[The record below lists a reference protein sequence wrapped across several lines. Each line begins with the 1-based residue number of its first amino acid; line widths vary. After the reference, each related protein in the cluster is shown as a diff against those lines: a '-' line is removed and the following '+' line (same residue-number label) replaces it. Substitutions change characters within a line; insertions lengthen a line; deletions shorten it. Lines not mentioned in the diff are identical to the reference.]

1 MLLRRILCRILF
13 INCVCYLAS
22 QQVYAAQPASQ
33 AVPETDSGNALPDL
47 GIVDRSGTYEQQL
60 ATMLKSFGEAS
71 MTDNGLDTAEQAKAF
86 ALDKLTAALQQ
97 QVLHQTSDLLSPWGN
112 ASLNLAVTDEGK
124 FTGSSAA
131 FFAPLNDNNRY
142 LTWSQV
148 GVSQQDRGS
157 VANWGVGQRWVEGNW
172 LLGYNTFY
180 DHQFADSLNRAG
192 VGAEA
197 WGEYLRFSANYY
209 QPLSG
214 WSGKNSIQEQRM
226 AQGYDISA
234 RAWLPFYRY
243 INTSLSL
250 EQYFGDRVDLF
261 NNGVGYKDPVAVNLG
276 LSYTPVPLVTL
287 TAQHKYGENG
297 NSQDNLALKLN
308 YRFGVPLD
316 KQLSS
321 SEVAASRSL
330 RGSRYDNVDRIDV
343 PVLAYRQ
350 RKSLSVFLAT
360 PPWDVQPGESVVL
373 KLQVAAPAGIR
384 SITWQGD
391 IQPLS
396 LTPGSDN
403 HSAKGWTIIMPAWR
417 DTPGATN
424 SWQLSATVE
433 DNNGRKVSSNWITL
447 QLHAPVNHWPDNDDR
462 FRFPSES
469 SENTL
474 LVNPDGSLNP

>member
-1 MLLRRILCRILF
+1 MLLTFCLCCCAALRVGAVQTF
-13 INCVCYLAS
+13 V
-22 QQVYAAQPASQ
+22 QQAAHPL
-33 AVPETDSGNALPDL
+33 DSDGDTLPDL
-47 GIVDRSGTYEQQL
+47 GIVDNSASYEQQL

-71 MTDNGLDTAEQAKAF
+71 MNDNGLDTGEQARAF
-86 ALDKLTAALQQ
+86 ALEQLKEVIQR
-97 QVLHQTSDLLSPWGN
+97 QVLSQTSDLLSPWGN
-112 ASLNLAVTDEGK
+112 ATLNLAVNDDGK
-124 FTGSSAA
+124 FTGSNAA
-131 FFAPLNDNNRY
+131 FFAPLVDDNRY
-142 LTWSQV
+142 LTWSQL
-148 GVSQQDRGS
+148 GISQQDRGS
-157 VANWGVGQRWVEGNW
+157 VANWGIGQRWVRGNW

-192 VGAEA
+192 IGAEA

-214 WSGKNSIQEQRM
+214 WSSKGDVQQQRM

-250 EQYFGDRVDLF
+250 EQYFGNRVDLF
-261 NNGVGYKDPVAVNLG
+261 NNGVGSKDPVAVNVG

-316 KQLSS
+316 KQLSAT
-321 SEVAASRSL
+321 EVAATRSL
-330 RGSRYDNVDRIDV
+330 RGSRYDGVERIDV

-350 RKSLSVFLAT
+350 KKSLSVFLAT

-384 SITWQGD
+384 TITWQGD
-391 IQPLS
+391 TQPLS
-396 LTPGSDN
+396 LTPGKDN
-403 HSAKGWTIIMPAWR
+403 TSPDGWTIIMPQWN
-417 DTPGATN
+417 DNPGATN
-424 SWQLSATVE
+424 SWQISATVE
-433 DNNGRKVSSNWITL
+433 DKNGRRVTSNWITL
-447 QLHAPVNHWPDNDDR
+447 QVHAPVTHWPASGDR
-462 FRFPSES
+462 FRFPSEPLKNS
-469 SENTL
+469 L